1 MRKIIDENFVS
12 ESKHE
17 KAENFQIVLFL
28 NTYFSLYRGYLY
40 GGDGITGQILWH
52 GVSMASLLRSILT
65 VTSLYCFLMEFIHSP
80 QGFLSRMFSD
90 SGTTL
95 WELLE
100 LWWLAFLSSLQ

>member
-17 KAENFQIVLFL
+17 KGENLLIVLFL

-65 VTSLYCFLMEFIHSP
+65 VTSRYCFQMEFIHSP

-100 LWWLAFLSSLQ
+100 LWWLAFLFSLQ